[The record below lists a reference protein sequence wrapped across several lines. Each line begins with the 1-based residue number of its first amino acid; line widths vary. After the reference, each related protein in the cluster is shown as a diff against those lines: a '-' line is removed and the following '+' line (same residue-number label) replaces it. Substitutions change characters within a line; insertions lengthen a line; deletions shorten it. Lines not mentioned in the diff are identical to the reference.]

1 MIELTKMNGERI
13 VVNVARI
20 ETVEGRPDTSV
31 VLQSGTRFVVRET
44 PAEVVALARAYH
56 REIAALALADLRGNV
71 EAAETPSPP
80 KPENPGQTGE
90 HRRGVGQDG

>member
-56 REIAALALADLRGNV
+56 REIAAQALADLRGT
-71 EAAETPSPP
+71 AEGTETEESPSPQRLG
-80 KPENPGQTGE
+80 KAGETGE
-90 HRRGVGQDG
+90 E